1 MAKKD
6 QQPKDLPVLH
16 SAVPNQNM
24 FSMTDSEGNR
34 KWLGVGKSVNGY
46 NIRSFDKDGKSVTVE
61 KDGRMHVIGLQGS
74 VPTAYVPPQEPV
86 GMLGSPVSYGMDPSD
101 MVGAGTVSNTA
112 QGALDDEE
120 RNSNIFKD
128 QKPISKE
135 MYRKIID
142 NTTRSPYMTDE
153 DKANIIH
160 PDEYLEK
167 MNQGKLEKNKRYFIP
182 RLFDDGNVD
191 FDIYTHEPTQM

>member
-86 GMLGSPVSYGMDPSD
+86 GMLGSPMSYGMDPTA
-101 MVGAGTVSNTA
+101 MTGAGTVSNTEQELA
-112 QGALDDEE
+112 DTL
-120 RNSNIFKD
+120 FKD

-135 MYRKIID
+135 AYKKILE
-142 NTTRSPYMTDE
+142 NSKKSPYMTDD

-167 MNQGKLEKNKRYFIP
+167 MNQGKLEKNKKYFIP

>member
-1 MAKKD
+1 MLFVGTTPSSELGWTLLSSGMEPAG
-6 QQPKDLPVLH
+6 
-16 SAVPNQNM
+16 A
-24 FSMTDSEGNR
+24 SMTDSEGNR

-86 GMLGSPVSYGMDPSD
+86 GMLGSPMSYGMDPTA
-101 MVGAGTVSNTA
+101 MTGAGTISNTEQELA
-112 QGALDDEE
+112 DTL
-120 RNSNIFKD
+120 FKD

-135 MYRKIID
+135 AYKKILE
-142 NTTRSPYMTDE
+142 NSKKSPYMTDD

-167 MNQGKLEKNKRYFIP
+167 MNQGKLEKNKKYFIP

>member
-1 MAKKD
+1 MPKKD

-34 KWLGVGKSVNGY
+34 KWLGVGKSINGY

-74 VPTAYVPPQEPV
+74 APTAYVPPQEPMQ
-86 GMLGSPVSYGMDPSD
+86 MLGSPMSYGMDPSA
-101 MVGAGTVSNTA
+101 MIGAGTTSNTEQELA
-112 QGALDDEE
+112 NALH
-120 RNSNIFKD
+120 KD

-135 MYRKIID
+135 MFANVVENAKK
-142 NTTRSPYMTDE
+142 SPYMTDE
-153 DKANIIH
+153 DRANIIH

-167 MNQGKLEKNKRYFIP
+167 MNQGKLEKNKKYFIP
-182 RLFDDGNVD
+182 RLFDDGNID
-191 FDIYTHEPTQM
+191 FDIYTHEPTTM

>member
-24 FSMTDSEGNR
+24 FSMSDSAGNR

-74 VPTAYVPPQEPV
+74 VPTAYVPPQEPAK
-86 GMLGSPVSYGMDPSD
+86 MLGSPASYGMDPIAMTGS
-101 MVGAGTVSNTA
+101 GTVSNTEQELA
-112 QGALDDEE
+112 DTLY
-120 RNSNIFKD
+120 KD
-128 QKPISKE
+128 QKPMSKE
-135 MYRKIID
+135 MFNNVVENAKK
-142 NTTRSPYMTDE
+142 SPYMTDE
-153 DKANIIH
+153 DRANIIH

-167 MNQGKLEKNKRYFIP
+167 MNQGKLEKNKKYFIP

-191 FDIYTHEPTQM
+191 FDVYTHEPTQM

>member
-1 MAKKD
+1 
-6 QQPKDLPVLH
+6 
-16 SAVPNQNM
+16 
-24 FSMTDSEGNR
+24 
-34 KWLGVGKSVNGY
+34 
-46 NIRSFDKDGKSVTVE
+46 
-61 KDGRMHVIGLQGS
+61 
-74 VPTAYVPPQEPV
+74 
-86 GMLGSPVSYGMDPSD
+86 
-101 MVGAGTVSNTA
+101 
-112 QGALDDEE
+112 
-120 RNSNIFKD
+120 
-128 QKPISKE
+128 

-167 MNQGKLEKNKRYFIP
+167 MNQGKLEKNKKYFIP